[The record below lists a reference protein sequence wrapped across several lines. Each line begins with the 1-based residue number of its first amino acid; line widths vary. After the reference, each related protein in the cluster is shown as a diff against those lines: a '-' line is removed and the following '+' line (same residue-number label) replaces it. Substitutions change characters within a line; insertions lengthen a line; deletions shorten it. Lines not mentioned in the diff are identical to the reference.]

1 MSQITVRDVPQ
12 ELDHRLRDLA
22 RAQNKS
28 LNRTIIGVLM
38 ELLHLGDGSDRKRH
52 LSDLAG
58 SWSDD
63 EAAEFE
69 ANTRVFD
76 QLDDEMWQR

>member
-1 MSQITVRDVPQ
+1 
-12 ELDHRLRDLA
+12 
-22 RAQNKS
+22 
-28 LNRTIIGVLM
+28 M
-38 ELLHLGDGSDRKRH
+38 ELLHLGDGSDRKRD

-58 SWSDD
+58 TWSDD